1 MRIQAAAA
9 LLGADPAVRTP
20 ASVRRTSSLRHQAR
34 PRPGDH
40 PVAARARLL
49 DHVEHPRSHRA
60 HESVQADSQGPIPGL
75 GHLVLPPIPD
85 CGRTNSSN
93 FAQRVFGRFNV
104 SLFNTIRH
112 IFGWRTIFRMICL
125 PNWLF
130 PGATL
135 KINEPMQML
144 GCSCFLVSK
153 VFSYYLCSL
162 PSPFFLRDKRP
173 KFCHCIKNPFW
184 LKLCP

>member
-20 ASVRRTSSLRHQAR
+20 AAVRRTSGLRHQAR

-60 HESVQADSQGPIPGL
+60 DESVQADSQGPIPGL
-75 GHLVLPPIPD
+75 GHLVLPPITD

-104 SLFNTIRH
+104 SLFNMTRH
-112 IFGWRTIFRMICL
+112 
-125 PNWLF
+125 
-130 PGATL
+130 
-135 KINEPMQML
+135 
-144 GCSCFLVSK
+144 FLVGGL
-153 VFSYYLCSL
+153 FSE
-162 PSPFFLRDKRP
+162 
-173 KFCHCIKNPFW
+173 
-184 LKLCP
+184 